1 MANILD
7 YVRWRGDL
15 PIRQVPLC
23 EIDALIMSYLAYM
36 RLDGLVK
43 GKFDS
48 KGVLFSDVARKLL
61 EKPEKERSSM
71 NYDTKSDAQLLEKI
85 ADSERFGTMRLTCY
99 VNRVDEEK
107 EKQFSAVTYLL
118 EDDTMFLAY
127 RGTDS
132 TVVGWKEDFNMSFA
146 GQVPAQRDAVEY
158 AERAASRL
166 GRPMVLGGHS
176 KGGNLAAYA
185 GVFMKPEAKKKVLR
199 VYNFDGPGFNEETM
213 AAPEFSCEKLDV
225 CTFVPQSS
233 MVGILLWH
241 REPFTIVK
249 SDSVSVFQHN
259 VYSWQLMA
267 GKLITLTERTS
278 NSHFADETIKRWLE
292 DLQPAHRRQVI
303 DGIYAVLSAS
313 DGNELTDLFEVR
325 NIMAII
331 RAAGAMDDET
341 RSAVA
346 EAFKLLGASLMEGV
360 PSWLDRTANNIFQKV
375 SNERKE
381 AEEDSK

>member
-23 EIDALIMSYLAYM
+23 EIDALILSYLAYM

-43 GKFDS
+43 SKFDL
-48 KGVLFSDVARKLL
+48 KGVLFADVAHKLL

-85 ADSERFGTMRLTCY
+85 IDSERFGTMRLTGY

-118 EDDTMFLAY
+118 EDGTMFLAY
-127 RGTDS
+127 RGTDN
-132 TVVGWKEDFNMSFA
+132 TVVGWKENFNMSFA
-146 GQVPAQRDAVEY
+146 GQVPAQKDAVEY

-166 GRPMVLGGHS
+166 GRKMFLGGHS

-185 GVFMKPEAKKKVLR
+185 GVFMNKEVKKNVLS
-199 VYNFDGPGFNEETM
+199 VFNFDGPGFNEEIM
-213 AAPEFSCEKLDV
+213 QAPEFSCQRMDV
-225 CTFVPQSS
+225 RTFVPQSS

-278 NSHFADETIKRWLE
+278 NSCFADQTIKNWLE
-292 DLQPAHRRQVI
+292 NLQPAHRRQVI
-303 DGIYAVLSAS
+303 NGIYAVLSAS
-313 DGNELTDLFEVR
+313 DGNQIADLFEVR

-331 RAAGAMDDET
+331 RAAGAMDNQT

-346 EAFKLLGASLMEGV
+346 EAFKLLGASLMEAM
-360 PSWLDRTANNIFQKV
+360 PSWLDRTANNILLKV

-381 AEEDSK
+381 TEDALK

>member
-15 PIRQVPLC
+15 PISQVPLC
-23 EIDALIMSYLAYM
+23 EVDALIMSYLSYM
-36 RLDGLVK
+36 RLDGLVD
-43 GKFDS
+43 GRFDS
-48 KGVLFSDVARKLL
+48 KGVPLADAARQLL

-71 NYDTKSDAQLLEKI
+71 NYDTKSDALLLEEI
-85 ADSERFGTMRLTCY
+85 AGSQRFGTMRLTCY
-99 VNRVDEEK
+99 VNRLNEEE

-118 EDDTMFLAY
+118 ENGTMFLAY
-127 RGTDS
+127 RGTDG

-158 AERAASRL
+158 AERAAEKL
-166 GRPMVLGGHS
+166 KRPMIIGGHS

-185 GVFMKPEAKKKVLR
+185 GVFINPEAKKRVLA

-213 AAPEFSCEKLDV
+213 ALPGFSGNETKV
-225 CTFVPQSS
+225 RTFVPQSS
-233 MVGILLWH
+233 VVGILLWH
-241 REPFTIVK
+241 REPFTVVK

-267 GKLITLTERTS
+267 GKLITLSERTS

-292 DLQPAHRRQVI
+292 SLQPERRRQVI

-313 DGNELTDLFEVR
+313 DGTRVSDLFDVR
-325 NIMAII
+325 SIMAII
-331 RAAGAMDDET
+331 RAAGAMDEET

-346 EAFKLLGASLMEGV
+346 EAFKLLGASLKEGF
-360 PSWLDRTANNIFQKV
+360 PSWIDRTASNIRQKV
-375 SNERKE
+375 TSERKE
-381 AEEDSK
+381 IEADAK